1 MYCGNCGNL
10 IDSSIV
16 ACRSCGL
23 LLEDQSFRTDQA
35 ERIFVSLLPV
45 VNLVSNSQHKL
56 DSWEIDR
63 LERMRNRGA
72 YSFHSAKMY
81 VETFDQ
87 SKQFPIPLEID
98 IYRGEF
104 DLQEELEELHWEE
117 SQKYLAIIAGPS
129 WFMTLEFSEDYSDD
143 HWEVPYTIANF
154 LGGEIVFEHDGIEPE
169 FRLASELTELLDDFG
184 FWSSDPE
191 MVPKSRKAFKSW
203 TKDEY
208 DCGYTTFTREDG
220 TQGKL
225 DLHAQIF
232 SKIEP
237 VSVQMPIASTL
248 VTLIGNGWM
257 LKIVGDNSDVDF
269 INNFAEEVAEN
280 LGCEIES

>member
-1 MYCGNCGNL
+1 
-10 IDSSIV
+10 
-16 ACRSCGL
+16 
-23 LLEDQSFRTDQA
+23 
-35 ERIFVSLLPV
+35 
-45 VNLVSNSQHKL
+45 
-56 DSWEIDR
+56 
-63 LERMRNRGA
+63 MRNRGA

>member
-1 MYCGNCGNL
+1 MHCGNCGNL
-10 IDSSIV
+10 LDSSNV
-16 ACRSCGL
+16 ACRSCGQ
-23 LLEDQSFRTDQA
+23 LLEDQNLRTDQA

-45 VNLVSNSQHKL
+45 VKLVSNMQYKL
-56 DSWEIDR
+56 ESWEIDR
-63 LERMRNRGA
+63 LERMRSRGA

-87 SKQFPIPLEID
+87 SKQFPIPLNID
-98 IYRGEF
+98 IYRGEI
-104 DLQEELEELHWEE
+104 DLQEELEKLHWEE
-117 SQKYLAIIAGPS
+117 SHKYLAIIAGSS

-169 FRLASELTELLDDFG
+169 FRLASDLTELLEDSG
-184 FWSSDPE
+184 LWSCNPD
-191 MVPKSRKAFKSW
+191 VAPKSKRALKSW

-220 TQGKL
+220 SQGKL
-225 DLHAQIF
+225 NLHAQIF
-232 SKIEP
+232 SRIEP
-237 VSVQMPIASTL
+237 VPVHVPITSTL

-257 LKIVGDNSDVDF
+257 LKIVGDSNDLDF
-269 INNFAEEVAEN
+269 ITNFAEEVAEN